1 MSNSHCSLLLG
12 IRCSGIIAL
21 SVIPASGNAQDFAEC
36 SFNGHWEE
44 CDLTRLRSS
53 GTESGVRVRWLSDG
67 KTVDYFY
74 SNCMVSAGGTVHQC
88 QVKIV
93 EDNGR
98 VTHGSMTSSGR
109 GTHVKSRLGNKTVI
123 PPFE

>member
-1 MSNSHCSLLLG
+1 MGISDSSLLLG
-12 IRCSGIIAL
+12 IGYLGVIAL
-21 SVIPASGNAQDFAEC
+21 SLIPSLGNAQDFAEC
-36 SFNGHWEE
+36 SFNGYWEE

-53 GTESGVRVRWLSDG
+53 GAESGVRVRWLSDG

-74 SNCMVSAGGTVHQC
+74 SNCTVSAGGTVHEC

-98 VTHGSMTSSGR
+98 ITYGGMTSSGR
-109 GTHVKSRLGNKTVI
+109 GTHIKSRLGNKTVI

>member
-1 MSNSHCSLLLG
+1 MSKSNSSLLLG
-12 IRCSGIIAL
+12 IGYLGVIVL
-21 SVIPASGNAQDFAEC
+21 SVIPSLGHARDFSKCA
-36 SFNGHWEE
+36 FNGNWEE
-44 CDLTRLRSS
+44 CDLTRIRSS
-53 GTESGVRVRWLSDG
+53 GAESGVRVRWLSDG

-74 SNCMVSAGGTVHQC
+74 SNCTVSAGGTVHEC

-98 VTHGSMTSSGR
+98 ITYGDMVSSGR
-109 GTHVKSRLGNKTVI
+109 GTHIKSRLGNKTVI

>member
-1 MSNSHCSLLLG
+1 M
-12 IRCSGIIAL
+12 IAF
-21 SVIPASGNAQDFAEC
+21 SVIPSLRYAQGLSQCA
-36 SFNGHWEE
+36 FNGHWEE
-44 CDLTRLRSS
+44 CDLTRLWS
-53 GTESGVRVRWLSDG
+53 GSAESGVRVRWLSDG

-74 SNCMVSAGGTVHQC
+74 SNCSVSAGGTVHEC

-98 VTHGSMTSSGR
+98 ITYGGMTSSGR
-109 GTHVKSRLGNKTVI
+109 GTYIKSRLGNKTVI